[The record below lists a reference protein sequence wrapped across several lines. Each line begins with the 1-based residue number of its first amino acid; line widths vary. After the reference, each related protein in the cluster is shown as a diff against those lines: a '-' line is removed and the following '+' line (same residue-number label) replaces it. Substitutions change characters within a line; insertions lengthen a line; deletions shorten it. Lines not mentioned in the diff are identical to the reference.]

1 MSTDGTPAFALI
13 GERLNTHREDLRVKV
28 FERDKDYVIREARR
42 QQKAGATHLDIHA
55 GGSGPKELEEML
67 WILETI
73 LPVLKENVGIV
84 VDSSSPECLSR
95 ALFRIQG
102 RPNTIVNAITNDA
115 ERMRTVLPLAVQHG
129 TGVIAIL
136 SHGPNPSRTADE
148 RLNAA
153 EALRK
158 AMVEAGIP
166 DSKQYFDPQVLPL
179 GFDPCQPKAVLETLR
194 EIKRRWPFVH
204 TIVGL
209 SNISFNVPGRSLL
222 NRTFLAMLLA
232 SGIDGAILDP
242 RDKTLRKT
250 LLSAR
255 ALLGQDDFL
264 ADYLANAE

>member
-1 MSTDGTPAFALI
+1 MSDEPAQGFALI
-13 GERLNTHREDLRVKV
+13 GERLNTHSEELRVKV

-42 QQKAGATHLDIHA
+42 QQRAGATHLDIHT
-55 GGSGPKELEEML
+55 GGSGAKEIEEML
-67 WILETI
+67 WLLETI

-84 VDSSSPECLSR
+84 IDSESPECISR

-102 RPNTIVNAITNDA
+102 RANTIVNAISNDA
-115 ERMRTVLPLAVQHG
+115 ERIRSVLPLAVQHG

-158 AMVEAGIP
+158 AMTEAGIP
-166 DSKQYFDPQVLPL
+166 DARQYFDPQVLPL
-179 GFDPCQPKAVLETLR
+179 GFDPLQAKAVLETLR

-204 TIVGL
+204 TIAGM
-209 SNISFNVPGRSLL
+209 SNVSFNMPGRSLL

-232 SGIDGAILDP
+232 SGLDGAILNP

-250 LLSAR
+250 LLAAR
-255 ALLGQDDFL
+255 ALLGKDDFL
-264 ADYLANAE
+264 ADYLGTAE